1 MLKFFR
7 KIRQNLIDKGDA
19 KRYLYYAIGEILL
32 VVIGILIALQ
42 VNNWNQQ
49 RIEKQKETLLLKEIH
64 TEFLYNKEEMEN
76 TLAYYNKAKGNA
88 AKIIAQFP
96 IQTDQINRDSLASYL
111 RSISFNPSFDVSMGS
126 IAALKNTASF
136 EIISNEELRTL
147 LLRFEDLVADYADR
161 ELRSKHFSRDYIDPY
176 LLKRVPTPYPEGLK
190 DERIDLSFLSTIEF
204 ENLIKGRL
212 RKIQNFTQILE
223 DSERPLVQSVHRII
237 ALSQSK

>member
-7 KIRQNLIDKGDA
+7 KIRHQLIKENHFS
-19 KRYLYYAIGEILL
+19 KYLLYAAGEILL
-32 VVIGILIALQ
+32 VVIGILLALQ

-64 TEFLYNKEEMEN
+64 TEFQFNKEEMEN
-76 TLAYYNKAKGNA
+76 TLAYYNKAKENA
-88 AKIIAQFP
+88 AKIITQFP
-96 IQTDQINRDSLASYL
+96 IQPDQLNRDSLASYL
-111 RSISFNPSFDVSMGS
+111 ENISFNPSFDVSMGS
-126 IAALKNTASF
+126 IAALKNIASF

-176 LLKRVPTPYPEGLK
+176 LLKRIPAPYPEGLK
-190 DERIDLSFLSTIEF
+190 DERTDLSFLSTIEF

-212 RKIQNFTQILE
+212 GKIQNFMQILE

-237 ALSQSK
+237 ALSQPK